1 MVRDAIAGDSSSHPP
16 SRRLTILAAVLA
28 MAVGG
33 TTVYSL
39 WRFQST
45 PAAPTSPTVASVPEI
60 QTITALGRLEPSGEV
75 ITLSAPVS
83 TEGSRVEQLL
93 IQEGDRVQKGRVIA
107 ILDSRDRLQAA
118 LEQAQEQVRIAEA
131 NLARVRAGAKTGTV
145 QAQQSAI
152 SRIQAE
158 KAGDL
163 EVQAATVARLDAELR
178 NARLEDDRYAELYQ
192 EGAISASLR
201 DSKRLALDTATQK
214 LREAEA
220 TLNRTQLARQQ
231 QIEEAQATLEQIA
244 EVRPVDIHVAT
255 AEVGNAQAAVK
266 RAQASLDQAFV
277 RAPQDGQILKIHTH
291 PGELVANEGIA
302 EIGQTNQMYVVA
314 EVYESDVH
322 QVRPGQRATITSDSI
337 PGTLHGTVDRIGLR
351 VQKQDVINT
360 DPSANIDARIIE
372 VKVRLD
378 QTASQK
384 VAGFTNL
391 QVKVVMETGKEVK
404 RDKGEGR
411 SEQVSGEGRT

>member
-1 MVRDAIAGDSSSHPP
+1 
-16 SRRLTILAAVLA
+16 
-28 MAVGG
+28 
-33 TTVYSL
+33 
-39 WRFQST
+39 
-45 PAAPTSPTVASVPEI
+45 
-60 QTITALGRLEPSGEV
+60 LGRLEPSGEV

-93 IQEGDRVQKGRVIA
+93 VQEGDRVQKGQVVA

-118 LEQAQEQVRIAEA
+118 LEQAQEQVRIAQA
-131 NLARVRAGAKTGTV
+131 NLARVRAGAKTGAV
-145 QAQQSAI
+145 EAQRSAI

-158 KAGDL
+158 QAGDL
-163 EVQAATVARLDAELR
+163 EAQAATVARLEAERR
-178 NARLEDDRYAELYQ
+178 NAQLEDDRYAELYR
-192 EGAISASLR
+192 EGAISASLQ
-201 DSKRLALDTATQK
+201 DGKRLALDTTTQK

-220 TLNRTQLARQQ
+220 TLNRTRLARQQ
-231 QIEEAQATLEQIA
+231 QIEEARATLDQIA
-244 EVRPVDIHVAT
+244 EVRPVDVQVAE

-277 RAPQDGQILKIHTH
+277 RAPQNGQILKIHAR
-291 PGELVANEGIA
+291 PGELVSEQGIV
-302 EIGQTNQMYVVA
+302 EIGQTSHMYAVA

-337 PGTLHGTVDRIGLR
+337 PGTLRGTVDRIGLR
-351 VQKQDVINT
+351 VQKQNVINT

-378 QTASQK
+378 QVSSQQ

-391 QVKVVMETGKEVK
+391 QVKVVMETGE
-404 RDKGEGR
+404 GEGR
-411 SEQVSGEGRT
+411 QREE